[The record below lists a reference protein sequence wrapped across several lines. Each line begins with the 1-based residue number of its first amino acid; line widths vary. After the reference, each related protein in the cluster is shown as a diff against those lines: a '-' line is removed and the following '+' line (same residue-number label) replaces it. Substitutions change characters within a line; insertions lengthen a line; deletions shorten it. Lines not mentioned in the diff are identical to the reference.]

1 MCIMDKSQQ
10 NNDRKTPS
18 GARNIRDSVHGSGI
32 IRFINRLHSTSTIYI
47 VSGLSQIVLG
57 LAIIIVSFMG
67 YLRPLWLSTVLTA
80 VSSLSAM
87 VGFFLVYHTI
97 SKIHDPN
104 QLLRSA
110 MKRVMESKN

>member
-1 MCIMDKSQQ
+1 
-10 NNDRKTPS
+10 
-18 GARNIRDSVHGSGI
+18 GALLVVYCVLASGI
-32 IRFINRLHSTSTIYI
+32 IRIINRLHPTSTIYI

-57 LAIIIVSFMG
+57 LGVIIVSFMG

-80 VSSLSAM
+80 VSSLSAI
-87 VGFFLVYHTI
+87 VGFFLVYHTV

-104 QLLRSA
+104 ELLRSA